1 MTTQAALAEIRQLL
15 RALGERCP
23 GGPGCRATAPLRRPH
38 RSPRFDRHVRVDHIR
53 TAGGLVRCAWI
64 DDWGALI
71 GDQELCLAGIEKR
84 MLRLAASLAPG
95 TQAACTRNSP
105 SASARARQ
113 PGRRGGAH
121 RGRRGRHRDRDHDR
135 GQPDAHA
142 RDQPDV
148 TGNRRFPVTS
158 QAGGGASTTERRGPS
173 CAHRAAGVGQSSGF
187 IKRST
192 F

>member
-95 TQAACTRNSP
+95 HPGSLYEELTVGLGPRTPAGSP
-105 SASARARQ
+105 RRCSSRPARPA
-113 PGRRGGAH
+113 P
-121 RGRRGRHRDRDHDR
+121 
-135 GQPDAHA
+135 
-142 RDQPDV
+142 
-148 TGNRRFPVTS
+148 
-158 QAGGGASTTERRGPS
+158 
-173 CAHRAAGVGQSSGF
+173 
-187 IKRST
+187 
-192 F
+192 